1 MLEIKHITKRYMDNS
16 RKGSVP
22 VLEDFSLTI
31 GDGETVAL
39 TGESGSG
46 KSTLARLICGFE
58 KPTVGSIR
66 WNGEDVF
73 PLARRRTLYRHIQPV
88 FQDSLNCFDPRQK
101 IKKSLCEP
109 LQHFCRFSEK
119 ECMARLAPLLDTAD
133 IPAYLLEKYPHELSG
148 GQQKRICIIRAL
160 SIRPKLVVLDEAV
173 AGLDPTVM
181 LHILQLLKRLQK
193 ETQCAYLF
201 ITHDLR
207 AAAFM
212 TGDKGKIIRFNI
224 GTDGGGST

>member
-1 MLEIKHITKRYMDNS
+1 
-16 RKGSVP
+16 
-22 VLEDFSLTI
+22 
-31 GDGETVAL
+31 
-39 TGESGSG
+39 
-46 KSTLARLICGFE
+46 
-58 KPTVGSIR
+58 
-66 WNGEDVF
+66 
-73 PLARRRTLYRHIQPV
+73 
-88 FQDSLNCFDPRQK
+88 
-101 IKKSLCEP
+101 
-109 LQHFCRFSEK
+109 
-119 ECMARLAPLLDTAD
+119 MARLAPLLDTAD

-160 SIRPKLVVLDEAV
+160 SIRPKLAVLDEAV